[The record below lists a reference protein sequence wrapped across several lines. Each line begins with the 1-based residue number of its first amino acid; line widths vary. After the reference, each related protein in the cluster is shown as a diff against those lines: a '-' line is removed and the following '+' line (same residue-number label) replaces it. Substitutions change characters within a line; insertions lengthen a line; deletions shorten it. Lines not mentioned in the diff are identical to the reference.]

1 MPTRLEGWDEAARA
15 YPVDAVLLDIEGTI
29 SPLSYVKDVL
39 FPFAGARLREF
50 VRHHERNPEVAAV
63 LEESRRTSGSEDA
76 LAALEEWHR
85 DDVKAPPLK
94 TLQGLIWAEGYAQ
107 GAFVSPVYPDA
118 LEALRRWQSEG
129 VRLFVYSSGSLQAQD
144 LFFRYSSAGD
154 LRGLFSGHYDMTTG
168 PKTLPQ
174 SYAHISRQIG
184 VSPGAILFCS
194 DNPAELAA
202 AEMAGLLVAHIVKD
216 GGQADPRWRSIGD
229 FARIHVCARNAGSRL
244 DGLEGA

>member
-1 MPTRLEGWDEAARA
+1 LPARSEDADEAPST

-29 SPLSYVKDVL
+29 SPLSYVRDVL
-39 FPFAGARLREF
+39 FPFAAARLREF
-50 VRHHERNPEVAAV
+50 VRQHERDPDVAA
-63 LEESRRTSGSEDA
+63 LLDESHRASGGEDA
-76 LAALEEWHR
+76 LAALEKWHR

-118 LEALRRWQSEG
+118 LDALRRWQSEG

-154 LRGLFSGHYDMTTG
+154 LRGLFSGHYDTTTG

-174 SYAHISRQIG
+174 SYELISGQIG
-184 VSPGAILFCS
+184 LPPGAILFCS

-202 AEMAGLLVAHIVKD
+202 AETAGLLVAHIVKD
-216 GGQADPRWRSIGD
+216 GGQTDPRWRSIDD
-229 FARIHVCARNAGSRL
+229 FAQIHVSAHHAGSRP
-244 DGLEGA
+244 DGL